1 MAYILLIHPEPSLA
15 TITTPL
21 KKLLIGTTM
30 TINENNSIDI
40 STLLPRMAHEFR
52 TPLNAINGYAQLA
65 LNAKD
70 QNESRDCLQEIL
82 KGSRVLSDV
91 IDDFI
96 MLFSEQN
103 INNGF
108 DLKPYVLIDIISQ
121 AHSLIQP
128 QAKEK
133 GIGISIQTMNEYL
146 VSCDASRLCRVLI
159 NLLSNSVKYNKV
171 NGKINVSANKIEN
184 NKLNITIEDTGIGI
198 PDTEINKIFDP
209 FHRAKNA
216 LHEHGSG
223 LGLYTCKLILKRM
236 QGDIQVTSILN
247 HGTKFTLTL
256 NSA

>member
-1 MAYILLIHPEPSLA
+1 
-15 TITTPL
+15 
-21 KKLLIGTTM
+21 M
-30 TINENNSIDI
+30 TVNENNSIDI

-70 QNESRDCLQEIL
+70 QNESQDCLQEII

-96 MLFSEQN
+96 MLCSEPSN
-103 INNGF
+103 KYGF
-108 DLKPYVLIDIISQ
+108 ELKPYALTDIISLAQ
-121 AHSLIQP
+121 SLIQP
-128 QAKEK
+128 QATER
-133 GIGISIQTMNEYL
+133 GIGITIETMNEYL

-159 NLLSNSVKYNKV
+159 NLFSNSVKYNKI

-184 NKLNITIEDTGIGI
+184 NRLNITIEDTGIGI

-209 FHRAKNA
+209 FHRANNA
-216 LHEHGSG
+216 LHEQGSG
-223 LGLYTCKLILKRM
+223 LGLYTCQLILKRM
-236 QGDIQVTSILN
+236 QGDIQVTSMLN
-247 HGTKFTLTL
+247 RGTKFIITL